1 MNTINV
7 MRQAIEALEYHT
19 AQTRPVLGTE
29 AAITALRAE
38 LERLDAVEPVA
49 WGVAY
54 TSRKPTDLFFYEDEA
69 RIEAEH
75 CGGTARVVPLY
86 TAPIAP
92 AIPAL
97 TCQDMALRC
106 PSWNDID
113 GAARWAYA
121 LAAERAGVQIKDTLQ
136 ELADDA
142 KQIGL
147 EY

>member
-49 WGVAY
+49 WRIFDGEGGY
-54 TSRKPTDLFFYEDEA
+54 DFRDELPSEESREWSA
-69 RIEAEH
+69 RYGRKWE
-75 CGGTARVVPLY
+75 PLY

-92 AIPAL
+92 AIPAP
-97 TCQDMALRC
+97 THEQ
-106 PSWNDID
+106 ID
-113 GAARWAYA
+113 EGWIQCGGSGSAYDAWHDGARWAYD
-121 LAAERAGVQIKDTLQ
+121 LAAKRAQAMVLG
-136 ELADDA
+136 
-142 KQIGL
+142 G
-147 EY
+147 